1 MFVEHIF
8 VFFKLVPMRNYLLIV
23 LVSFVMTT
31 EAQSSFNFL
40 LVNYTQSDSITCRN
54 PQLHFGVVNLSTLTP
69 ITYSWASNSNTFV
82 GTNFTVNAPGIYT
95 VTATASNSTSLSKTF
110 TVSSYTVSP
119 SISITPS
126 LQNISCTLTP
136 LSHTLSCSNL
146 TFNVSQRVFS
156 PHGGAYIAGQPNVI
170 YEPGAPGVYT
180 VVTTNTQNGCETSG
194 SFTITSND
202 TFHYYSLFS
211 NQSFTLGCQT
221 KSIANVSVN
230 PPAPPF
236 QFTLQPGNIVGPAG
250 YTINTPGT
258 YTLVGKDLFN
268 SCLTRHAFSVY
279 SNTISPTL
287 DSLIIPDII
296 LTCKTPSTIVR
307 AVSKH
312 PEFSY
317 TWINAFNTT
326 FGNTLT
332 VQSLTASVYS
342 SVATQS
348 SLTITNTISS
358 CISRTTVG
366 VYQNLFPPKANIAL
380 SRNCMPEDIVLT
392 NMSTSGLPPFYTF
405 IPGEVIA
412 DLWEGPAPQP
422 TLQLSNTYTASTPG
436 QYFLTALDKSNG
448 CKSKTN
454 VELSLCVSLP
464 EDLNTSDNIFSIYPN
479 PTNDSFIFSL
489 NDYTSQDYTI
499 EVLNLIGET
508 IQVHDLSNNSS
519 NFKIPVENLPTGVYF
534 VKASCGKNVVTK
546 KVVVN

>member
-1 MFVEHIF
+1 
-8 VFFKLVPMRNYLLIV
+8 MRNYLLIV

-54 PQLHFGVVNLSTLTP
+54 PQLHYGVINLSTLTP

-136 LSHTLSCSNL
+136 LSHTLSCLNL
-146 TFNVSQRVFS
+146 TFNVSQRVLS
-156 PHGGAYIAGQPNVI
+156 PHGGAYVATQPNVI

-194 SFTITSND
+194 SFTVTSND
-202 TFHYYSLFS
+202 PFPTFNLTS
-211 NQSFTLGCQT
+211 NQSFTLGCAN
-221 KSIANVSVN
+221 KSITTVMPTNIITNPTPGAPLDFNLLPGSTLVN
-230 PPAPPF
+230 PPPYNFNTVGSRTIIIQDLNNGCIVKAP
-236 QFTLQPGNIVGPAG
+236 FTI
-250 YTINTPGT
+250 T
-258 YTLVGKDLFN
+258 
-268 SCLTRHAFSVY
+268 

-287 DSLIIPDII
+287 DSLIIPYSI
-296 LTCKTPSTIVR
+296 LNCEHPNTVLKGISKNSN
-307 AVSKH
+307 VSYSW
-312 PEFSY
+312 SY
-317 TWINAFNTT
+317 TNNIGIITTVLSNTIA
-326 FGNTLT
+326 
-332 VQSLTASVYS
+332 VQ
-342 SVATQS
+342 
-348 SLTITNTISS
+348 TITSSPTKTIAGEFVFALTDNSNA
-358 CISRTTVG
+358 CRTSTQIAIF
-366 VYQNLFPPKANIAL
+366 QNIFPPNAIIGSTETCVPPA
-380 SRNCMPEDIVLT
+380 IVLS
-392 NMSTSGLPPFYTF
+392 NLSTTGIPATMPFPT
-405 IPGEVIA
+405 IGVVA
-412 DLWEGPAPQP
+412 DLWEGPTPQP

-464 EDLNTSDNIFSIYPN
+464 EQLNTSEDNFSVFPN
-479 PTNDSFIFSL
+479 PSSGSFLISFSHNENL
-489 NDYTSQDYTI
+489 QFTI
-499 EVLNLIGET
+499 EVLNLIGKT
-508 IQVHDLSNNSS
+508 IQVHDFAKTSS
-519 NFKIPVENLPTGVYF
+519 NLNFSVENLPTGKYF
-534 VKASCGKNVVTK
+534 VRATSGKNVVTK

>member
-1 MFVEHIF
+1 
-8 VFFKLVPMRNYLLIV
+8 MRYYLLIAFVV
-23 LVSFVMTT
+23 LLIHMK
-31 EAQSSFNFL
+31 AQSSFNFL

-95 VTATASNSTSLSKTF
+95 VTATASNSTSLSKSF

-146 TFNVSQRVFS
+146 TFNVSQRVLS
-156 PHGGAYIAGQPNVI
+156 PHGGAYIAAQPNVI

-258 YTLVGKDLFN
+258 YTLVAKDLFN

-287 DSLIIPDII
+287 DSLIIPDYI

-307 AVSKH
+307 VVSKH
-312 PEFSY
+312 PEYSY
-317 TWINAFNTT
+317 TWFKDINVT

-332 VQSLTASVYS
+332 VQSLTSAFFS
-342 SVATQS
+342 SVAAQC

-358 CISRTTVG
+358 CISKTTVG
-366 VYQNLFPPKANIAL
+366 VYQNLFPPKATIVL
-380 SRNCMPEDIVLT
+380 SRNCMPEDILLT

-454 VELSLCVSLP
+454 VELSLCVSLS
-464 EDLNTSDNIFSIYPN
+464 EHLNTSDNIFSIYPN
-479 PTNDSFIFSL
+479 TTNDSFIISL
-489 NDYTSQDYTI
+489 NDNTSQDYSI
-499 EVLNLIGET
+499 EVLNLIGKT
-508 IQVHDLSNNSS
+508 IQMHNFSKTVNNL
-519 NFKIPVENLPTGVYF
+519 NFSVENLPTGIYF
-534 VKASCGKNVVTK
+534 VRATSGEKVMIK